1 MTESNAE
8 ALTVTD
14 AQVDSFFESE
24 GQTLDAPQE
33 KEPAALPE
41 PAVKETKESTAADAD
56 KKDDKDPKAE
66 NKVNYGALHEERM
79 RRKEAA
85 ERAKKA
91 EERAALLE
99 EQLKRYAQSQQ
110 EPTYDEDPLEVVR
123 RENKQIKDVL
133 IAQANKALQES
144 EEQRYWDKVT
154 QSELAFKQDKPDFDD
169 ATKFLAEN
177 RINELKKIGWS
188 DQEAAK
194 VLADEVRWITDK
206 AYADEVNPAE
216 RFYELALLRGFTPA
230 ESTKIAENA
239 VINDKL
245 DRIEKGMKSNRA
257 LPPASKSIKQ
267 DLTAE
272 DLADMNIDALSNL
285 RGETDFDKA
294 WNKLFGN

>member
-1 MTESNAE
+1 MTESNTD

-33 KEPAALPE
+33 KEQAAQE
-41 PAVKETKESTAADAD
+41 PAVKEIKESTAADAE

-91 EERAALLE
+91 EERASLLE

-110 EPTYDEDPLEVVR
+110 EPTYDEDPLEVVL

-144 EEQRYWDKVT
+144 EEERYWDKVT
-154 QSELAFKQDKPDFDD
+154 QSELAFKQDKPDFDN
-169 ATKFLAEN
+169 ATKFLAEKKLQ
-177 RINELKKIGWS
+177 ELKMIGWN
-188 DQEAAK
+188 DHEANK
-194 VLADEVRWITDK
+194 VMQDYVRWITDK
-206 AYADEVNPAE
+206 AYADEVNPAQ
-216 RFYELALLRGFTPA
+216 RFYELALLGGFTPA
-230 ESTKIAENA
+230 ESTKIAETA
-239 VINDKL
+239 AINDKL

-272 DLADMNIDALSNL
+272 DLADMPIDALSNL
-285 RGETDFDKA
+285 RGETDFDKL
-294 WNKLFGN
+294 WSKVFSN

>member
-33 KEPAALPE
+33 KEQAAQEPAA
-41 PAVKETKESTAADAD
+41 KETKESTAADVE

-99 EQLKRYAQSQQ
+99 EQLKRYAQQQQ

-144 EEQRYWDKVT
+144 EEERYWDKVT

-188 DQEAAK
+188 DLQAAK

-230 ESTKIAENA
+230 ESSKIAENA

>member
-33 KEPAALPE
+33 KEQAAQEL
-41 PAVKETKESTAADAD
+41 AAKETKESTAADAE

-99 EQLKRYAQSQQ
+99 EQLKRYAQQQQ

-144 EEQRYWDKVT
+144 EEQRYWEKVT

-188 DQEAAK
+188 DLQAAK

-230 ESTKIAENA
+230 ESSKIAENA

>member
-33 KEPAALPE
+33 KEQAAQEL
-41 PAVKETKESTAADAD
+41 AAKETKESTAADAE

-99 EQLKRYAQSQQ
+99 EQLKRYAQQQQ

-188 DQEAAK
+188 DLQAAK

-230 ESTKIAENA
+230 ESSKIAENA